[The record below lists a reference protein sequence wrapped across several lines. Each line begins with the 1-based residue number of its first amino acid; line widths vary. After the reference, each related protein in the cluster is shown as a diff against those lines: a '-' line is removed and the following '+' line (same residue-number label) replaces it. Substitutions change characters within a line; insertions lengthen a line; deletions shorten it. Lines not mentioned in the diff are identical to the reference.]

1 MLRSGRWFSAFK
13 RDLKGSTTAT
23 PFSGEIFSFTQ
34 PDGSSLAV
42 RGWGDQHH
50 ALLET
55 LAGYTVTRNPA
66 TGF

>member
-1 MLRSGRWFSAFK
+1 M
-13 RDLKGSTTAT
+13 AT
-23 PFSGEIFSFTQ
+23 PFSGETFSFTQ

-55 LAGYTVTRNPA
+55 LAGYTVTVTRNPA